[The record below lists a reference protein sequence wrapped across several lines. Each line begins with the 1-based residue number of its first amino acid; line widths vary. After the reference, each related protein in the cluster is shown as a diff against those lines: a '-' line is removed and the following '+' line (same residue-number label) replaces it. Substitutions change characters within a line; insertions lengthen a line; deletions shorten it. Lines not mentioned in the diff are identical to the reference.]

1 MARRPKESGLSRIDR
16 LQGVLVHS
24 NLEER
29 RTMKIAYT
37 VEDVK
42 SQVRQWKKEG
52 LTVGLVPTMGYLHEG
67 HESLIKRAVVE
78 NDRVVVSVFLNPTQF
93 APNEDLASY
102 PRDFEADTKLCEGA
116 GAALVFHPEPSEMY
130 AEDACTFVD
139 MTAVTKELCGK
150 SRPIHFRGVCTV
162 VNKLMNISMADRAYF
177 GQKDAQQLAVIR
189 RMVRDLNMN
198 VEVVGCPIIREADG
212 LAKSS
217 RNTYLSE
224 EERKAGLVLSQAV
237 KLGQKLVA
245 EGEKSA
251 AAVTGAMSEL
261 ISAEPLAK
269 IDYVSMVSWDSIEPV
284 ETIEG
289 PVLVAMAV
297 YIGKTRLIDNF
308 IYEG

>member
-1 MARRPKESGLSRIDR
+1 MARRPKESGLPRIDR
-16 LQGVLVHS
+16 LQGVLVRS

-67 HESLIKRAVVE
+67 HESLIKRAVAE